1 MQTVLEGSPLQR
13 AGVYLVP
20 PCTRAEGLQEIL
32 FRFPGCLCSIRDRV
46 TPLQK
51 GKVVSRLFLDRSS
64 DSRNSYLLLFQR
76 WLNCPDTDLTG
87 TL

>member
-1 MQTVLEGSPLQR
+1 MTQTVLEDSPLQR

-51 GKVVSRLFLDRSS
+51 GKVVSRLFFLDRSS
-64 DSRNSYLLLFQR
+64 DSRNSYLLLISEVAK
-76 WLNCPDTDLTG
+76 LP
-87 TL
+87 